1 MKKYA
6 EDPIVVP
13 RFNEANGF
21 YTTKQRS
28 ELMAKIK
35 SQNTKPELKLKKA
48 LWNLGFRY
56 RKNLKKLPGSPDIV
70 YTKHKLA
77 IFVDGEF
84 WHGYNWAEKKTK
96 IKTNRDFWIP
106 KIERNIQR
114 DTQNNQ
120 LLADAGWHVIRFWE
134 HELKKD
140 FEGCLNQVISYLQD
154 SVLARKQF
162 FCKLKR

>member
-1 MKKYA
+1 MKKYS
-6 EDPIVVP
+6 ENHIVVP

-21 YTTKQRS
+21 YTSKKRS
-28 ELMAKIK
+28 ELMSKIK

-56 RKNLKKLPGSPDIV
+56 RKNLKMLPGSPDIV
-70 YTKHKLA
+70 FTRSKLA

-84 WHGYNWAEKKTK
+84 WHGHNWPEKKAK

-114 DTQNNQ
+114 DLQNN
-120 LLADAGWHVIRFWE
+120 LVLSDAGWSVIRIWE
-134 HELKKD
+134 HELKND
-140 FEGCLNQVISYLQD
+140 FEGCLNRVISYLQNG
-154 SVLARKQF
+154 V
-162 FCKLKR
+162 

>member
-1 MKKYA
+1 
-6 EDPIVVP
+6 
-13 RFNEANGF
+13 
-21 YTTKQRS
+21 
-28 ELMAKIK
+28 MAKIK
-35 SQNTKPELKLKKA
+35 SQNTKPELNLKKA

-114 DTQNNQ
+114 DIQNNQ
-120 LLADAGWHVIRFWE
+120 LLTEAGWHVIRFWE

-140 FEGCLNQVISYLQD
+140 FEDCLNRVISYLQD
-154 SVLARKQF
+154 GV
-162 FCKLKR
+162 